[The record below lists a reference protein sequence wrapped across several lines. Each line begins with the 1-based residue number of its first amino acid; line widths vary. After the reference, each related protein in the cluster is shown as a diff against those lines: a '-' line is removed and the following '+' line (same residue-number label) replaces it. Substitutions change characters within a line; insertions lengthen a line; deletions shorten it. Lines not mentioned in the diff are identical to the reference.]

1 MTRATTARRRR
12 AGFTLLEVMV
22 AVAILGIALTA
33 ILSSEVG
40 ALRIGNHARR
50 TNVATLLAR
59 CKMAELEEQ
68 VANEGLPA
76 IDDHGDDECCEDA
89 EVPGYSCEW
98 SLERIILPEM
108 GGTGGLPGQEG
119 AEGEDD
125 EADPMAAAAAT
136 DDPLSAAASMAGG
149 GSMDGITQMA
159 MQIAYPTLKP
169 TLEESVRRATVTVHW
184 SEGNRD
190 MSFDVLQ
197 YIVSDQGASQDDDG
211 TGGTN
216 TGDGAGTTQ

>member
-1 MTRATTARRRR
+1 MSAAKTSRRRDE
-12 AGFTLLEVMV
+12 GFTLLEVMV
-22 AVAILGIALTA
+22 AVAILAIALTA

-59 CKMAELEEQ
+59 CKMAEIEEQ

-76 IDDHGDDECCEDA
+76 IDDHGEDECCEDA

-98 SLERIILPEM
+98 SLERIILPQM
-108 GGTGGLPGQEG
+108 GGTGGLPGQES
-119 AEGEDD
+119 ADD
-125 EADPMAAAAAT
+125 ETADPAAAAA
-136 DDPLSAAASMAGG
+136 DDPLSAAQSLASGG
-149 GSMDGITQMA
+149 GMDGITQMA

-169 TLEESVRRATVTVHW
+169 ALEESVRRATVVVHW
-184 SEGNRD
+184 NEGDRD

-197 YIVSDQGASQDDDG
+197 YIVGDQGASQDDDG
-211 TGGTN
+211 TGN
-216 TGDGAGTTQ
+216 TSVPLTPGTTQ